1 MEKPYKGWIALRQIY
16 RKLNKNT
23 FAFKMKLVP
32 ELFKIPRPCAIIK
45 QTLML
50 DG

>member
-23 FAFKMKLVP
+23 FAFKMKSRLSYLKFPALVQ
-32 ELFKIPRPCAIIK
+32 LSSKH
-45 QTLML
+45 
-50 DG
+50 